1 MKEGCYMKRV
11 TLVICL
17 AIITVLLTSCGDK
30 DTTHEL
36 PYDTVTLEA
45 NE

>member
-1 MKEGCYMKRV
+1 MKRV

-17 AIITVLLTSCGDK
+17 AIVTVLLTACGDK

-36 PYDTVTLEA
+36 PYDAITREA